1 MTRIEC
7 EVCANSDTF
16 CSINMSVFCKS
27 FYCNEILIKYSGR
40 SLRSEGPFM
49 TKIQGPR
56 VAVYNASRA
65 EGAFGLSLAAAEC
78 NHKDFFC
85 ERHLGIKYKS
95 ELFFQVDC

>member
-16 CSINMSVFCKS
+16 RRVNMSVFFKS
-27 FYCNEILIKYSGR
+27 FDDNEIMIKHSCGFIV
-40 SLRSEGPFM
+40 SEGPFM